1 MKINLKIKNK
11 MLGSENEL
19 LRSKKLF
26 ISPILSVFRLFW
38 ERTESEMELERLHSE
53 HNGQNGETKAKF

>member
-1 MKINLKIKNK
+1 MNF
-11 MLGSENEL
+11 SEV
-19 LRSKKLF
+19 KKLF